1 LLHFIFA
8 EKNYMTKKHT
18 STFETFLEQAKNQ
31 EMDILG
37 LLTAAEL
44 LTPAEQIELYETWIK
59 HSDSP
64 VRYAAYFNLA
74 VILDQQKLSEK
85 AEQAY
90 RDAIEIHPDFIQGQF
105 NLGATLERQNRIEEA
120 LNQWRG
126 IISKYEYTSLSVEDQ
141 KIYILA
147 LNSLGRVL
155 ETERQFQESEQFL
168 TQSLLLNPDQP
179 KVISHW
185 VHLRQKQCE
194 WPVYKSVIGVTKEAL
209 RDGTSALAMLSATN
223 DPQEQLN
230 NSLSFVEEKVTKN
243 LPQLATAPYNHDKI
257 RIGYLSSDFRTHAV
271 SLLTVELYELH
282 DREKF
287 EIYGFCFTPP
297 DDSALRARV
306 MAGMDKFIS
315 VADMSDEEAAR
326 CIHSHE
332 IDLLVDLQGLTSGVR
347 PNILAYRPAPVQA
360 TYLGFPGTTA
370 LPNIDYVIGDEF
382 LIPLELAAYFTE
394 TVLHMPRVFQV
405 SDRKRPV
412 GEKPTRASNNLPDD
426 AFVFCCFNNNYK
438 ITEEMF
444 ACWMRILKRVP
455 NSVLWLLADNEWAHD
470 NMVKAAI
477 AEGIDKDRLI
487 FASRV
492 APADYLARYQIADV
506 FLDCTPFNGGTTAND
521 ALFMGLPIL
530 TLTGKTFASRMAGS
544 LLHSLGLDELITYN
558 LNDYEE
564 KAVWLAENQ
573 HHVADLRKSIEARR
587 NTCDL
592 FNMPQQV
599 RDIEALYEK
608 AIAQGIPNKQ
618 IKMVATSTPINQSE
632 FVVLSLFYGIVI
644 RMKRNPKSTSQPHIH
659 ADFQGSTARIT
670 LNSIEITQSNLPTK
684 QERLV
689 LAWVEIH
696 RDDLLANWDLVQHGQ
711 MPVLIDGLK

>member
-1 LLHFIFA
+1 
-8 EKNYMTKKHT
+8 MTKSKT
-18 STFETFLEQAKNQ
+18 PSPFEAFLEQAKQ
-31 EMDILG
+31 QKMDIME
-37 LLTAAEL
+37 LLSVGEL
-44 LTPAEQIELYETWIK
+44 LTPAQQIELYETWIK
-59 HSDSP
+59 YSDSP

-74 VILDQQKLSEK
+74 VILDQQKLPEK

-90 RDAIEIHPDFIQGQF
+90 RDSIEINPDFIQGQF
-105 NLGATLERQNRIEEA
+105 NLGATLERQNRIEES

-126 IISKYEYTSLSVEDQ
+126 IVSKYEYIELSDEDK

-155 ETERQFQESEQFL
+155 ETERNFQESEQFL

-194 WPVYKSVIGVTKEAL
+194 WPVYKPVLGVTKAAMIA
-209 RDGTSALAMLSATN
+209 GTSALAMLSASN
-223 DPQEQLN
+223 DPQEQLE
-230 NSLSFVEEKVTKN
+230 NSQGFVEEKVDKN
-243 LPQLATAPYNHDKI
+243 LPQLVENQAPYNHKKI

-282 DREKF
+282 NRDKF

-306 MAGMDKFIS
+306 MAGMDHFIS
-315 VADMSDEEAAR
+315 VNDMTDEEAAR

-347 PNILAYRPAPVQA
+347 PNILAYRPAPVQI

-382 LIPLELAAYFTE
+382 LIPPELAAYFSE
-394 TVLHMPRVFQV
+394 TPLYMPHVFQV

-412 GEKPTRASNNLPDD
+412 GQKPTRASCDLPDD
-426 AFVFCCFNNNYK
+426 AFVFCSFNNNYK

-444 ACWMRILKRVP
+444 GCWMRILNSVP
-455 NSVLWLLADNEWAHD
+455 DSVLWLLADNEWAHD
-470 NMVKAAI
+470 NMVNAAQSY
-477 AEGIDKDRLI
+477 GIEKERLI

-492 APADYLARYQIADV
+492 TPADYLARYQVADV

-530 TLTGKTFASRMAGS
+530 TLSGKTFASRMAGS

-558 LNDYEE
+558 HDDYEE
-564 KAVWLAENQ
+564 KAVWLAANRP
-573 HHVADLRKSIEARR
+573 HVADLRRSIEARR
-587 NTCDL
+587 STCHL
-592 FNMPQQV
+592 FDMPKQV

-618 IKMVATSTPINQSE
+618 AKNVVPIVGLATD
-632 FVVLSLFYGIVI
+632 FAVLSLFYGIVI
-644 RMKRNPKSTSQPHIH
+644 RMKRAQKSTTQPHIH

-670 LNSIEITQSNLPTK
+670 LNPCEITQSNLPTK
-684 QERLV
+684 QERLA

-696 RDDLLANWDLVQHGQ
+696 QNDLLANWGLVQHGQ
-711 MPVLIDGLK
+711 LPVLIDGLK

>member
-1 LLHFIFA
+1 MSKSKTISA
-8 EKNYMTKKHT
+8 
-18 STFETFLEQAKNQ
+18 FEAFLAKAQQNS
-31 EMDILG
+31 MDIVE
-37 LLTAAEL
+37 LLSAGEL
-44 LTPAEQIELYETWIK
+44 LTPVQQIELYETWIK

-64 VRYAAYFNLA
+64 VRFAAYFNLA
-74 VILDQQKLSEK
+74 VILDQQKLPEQ

-90 RDAIEIHPDFIQGQF
+90 RDSIEVNPDFIQGKF
-105 NLGATLERQNRIEEA
+105 NLGATLERQSRIEEA

-126 IISKYEYTSLSVEDQ
+126 IVSEYEYIALSDEDK

-155 ETERQFQESEQFL
+155 ETERNFQESEQFL
-168 TQSLLLNPDQP
+168 TQSLLLSPEQP

-194 WPVYKSVIGVTKEAL
+194 WPVYKPVMGVPKAAMIA
-209 RDGTSALAMLSATN
+209 GTSALAMLSASN
-223 DPQEQLN
+223 NPQEQLE
-230 NSLSFVEEKVTKN
+230 NSRNFVEEKVDKN
-243 LPQLATAPYNHDKI
+243 LPQLVEGQAPYKHDKI

-282 DREKF
+282 DRNKF

-306 MAGMDKFIS
+306 IEGMDTFIS
-315 VADMSDEEAAR
+315 VNDMTDEEAAR

-347 PNILAYRPAPVQA
+347 PNILAYRPAPVQI

-382 LIPLELAAYFTE
+382 LIPPELAAYFSE
-394 TVLHMPRVFQV
+394 TPLYMPHVFQV

-412 GEKPTRASNNLPDD
+412 GQKPTRESCELPDD
-426 AFVFCCFNNNYK
+426 AFVFCSFNNNYK

-455 NSVLWLLADNEWAHD
+455 DSVLWLLADNEWSHD
-470 NMVKAAI
+470 NMVNAAI
-477 AEGIDKDRLI
+477 AHGIEKERLI

-492 APADYLARYQIADV
+492 TPADYLARYQVADV

-544 LLHSLGLDELITYN
+544 LLHSLSLDELITYN
-558 LNDYEE
+558 FEDYEE
-564 KAVWLAENQ
+564 KAVELAGNRS
-573 HHVADLRKSIEARR
+573 HVADLRRSIEARR
-587 NTCDL
+587 STCHL
-592 FNMPQQV
+592 FDMPQQV

-608 AIAQGIPNKQ
+608 AIALGIPNKQ
-618 IKMVATSTPINQSE
+618 TKAITTSTSVNQSE
-632 FVVLSLFYGIVI
+632 FAVLSLFYGIVI
-644 RMKRNPKSTSQPHIH
+644 RMKRAPKSTSQPHIH

-670 LNSIEITQSNLPTK
+670 LNPIEITQSHLPTR

-689 LAWVEIH
+689 LAWMEIH
-696 RDDLLANWDLVQHGQ
+696 QDDLLAVWDLVQHGQ
-711 MPVLIDGLK
+711 TPVVIDGLK

>member
-1 LLHFIFA
+1 
-8 EKNYMTKKHT
+8 MTKKHT
-18 STFETFLEQAKNQ
+18 STFETFLEKAQKQ

-44 LTPAEQIELYETWIK
+44 LTPVEQIELYETWIK

-105 NLGATLERQNRIEEA
+105 NLGATLERQNRIEDA

-126 IISKYEYTSLSVEDQ
+126 IVSKYEYTLLSIEDQ

-194 WPVYKSVIGVTKEAL
+194 WAVYKPVLGVTKKAL
-209 RDGTSALAMLSATN
+209 IAGTSALAMLSASN
-223 DPQEQLN
+223 DPQEQLD
-230 NSLSFVEEKVTKN
+230 NSLSFVEEKVDKN
-243 LPQLATAPYNHDKI
+243 LPQLVENQAPYKHNKI

-306 MAGMDKFIS
+306 IAGMDKFIS
-315 VADMSDEEAAR
+315 VADMTDEEAAR
-326 CIHSHE
+326 CIYSHE

-382 LIPLELAAYFTE
+382 LIPPELAAYFTE
-394 TVLHMPRVFQV
+394 TVLNMPHVFQV

-412 GEKPTRASNNLPDD
+412 GVKPTRESCELPDD

-444 ACWMRILKRVP
+444 ACWMRILSRVP
-455 NSVLWLLADNEWAHD
+455 DSVLWLLADNEWAHD
-470 NMVKAAI
+470 NMVNAAI
-477 AEGIDKDRLI
+477 AQGISKERLI

-492 APADYLARYQIADV
+492 TPADYLARYQIADV

-544 LLHSLGLDELITYN
+544 LLHSLNLDELITYN
-558 LNDYEE
+558 FNDYEE
-564 KAVWLAENQ
+564 KAVSLANDRA
-573 HHVADLRKSIEARR
+573 HVANLRRSIEARR
-587 NTCDL
+587 STCDL

-618 IKMVATSTPINQSE
+618 TKTVTTSTPVNQSE
-632 FVVLSLFYGIVI
+632 FAILSLFYGIVI
-644 RMKRNPKSTSQPHIH
+644 RLKRNPKSTSQPHIH

-670 LNSIEITQSNLPTK
+670 LNPIDITNSNLPIK

-689 LAWVEIH
+689 LAWMEIH
-696 RDDLLANWDLVQHGQ
+696 QDDLLANWDLVQHGQ
-711 MPVLIDGLK
+711 EPVLIDGLK

>member
-1 LLHFIFA
+1 MS
-8 EKNYMTKKHT
+8 KSKTN
-18 STFETFLEQAKNQ
+18 STFEAFLEQAQQQK
-31 EMDILG
+31 MDIIE
-37 LLTAAEL
+37 LLAAGEL
-44 LTPAEQIELYETWIK
+44 LTPTQQIELYETWLK

-74 VILDQQKLSEK
+74 VILDQQQLVEK

-90 RDAIEIHPDFIQGQF
+90 RDSVAIHPDFIQGQF
-105 NLGATLERQNRIEEA
+105 NLGGLLERQDRVDEC
-120 LNQWRG
+120 LNQWRS
-126 IISKYEYTSLSVEDQ
+126 IISKYEYIALSDEDK
-141 KIYILA
+141 KIYLLT

-155 ETERQFQESEQFL
+155 EVERQFQESEQVL

-194 WPVYKSVIGVTKEAL
+194 WPVYKPVLGVTKASL
-209 RDGTSALAMLSATN
+209 IAGTSALAMLSASN
-223 DPQEQLN
+223 DPQEQLD
-230 NSLSFVEEKVTKN
+230 NSRSFVEEKVSMN
-243 LPQLATAPYNHDKI
+243 LPSLVANQAPYHHKKL

-271 SLLTVELYELH
+271 SLLTVELFELH
-282 DREKF
+282 NRDKF

-297 DDSALRARV
+297 DDSQLRARV
-306 MAGMDKFIS
+306 VSAMDHFIS
-315 VADMSDEEAAR
+315 VYDMTDEEAAH

-347 PNILAYRPAPVQA
+347 PNILAHRPAPVQV

-382 LIPLELAAYFTE
+382 LIPPELAAYFTE
-394 TVLHMPRVFQV
+394 TPLYMPHVFQV
-405 SDRKRPV
+405 SDRKRAV
-412 GEKPTRASNNLPDD
+412 GEKPTRASCELPDD
-426 AFVFCCFNNNYK
+426 AFVFCSFNNNYK

-455 NSVLWLLADNEWAHD
+455 DSVLWLLADNEWSHD
-470 NMVKAAI
+470 NMVNAAEAQGI
-477 AEGIDKDRLI
+477 AKERLI

-492 APADYLARYQIADV
+492 TPADYLARYQVADV

-530 TLTGKTFASRMAGS
+530 TLSGKTFASRMAGS
-544 LLHSLGLDELITYN
+544 LLHSLSLDELITYT
-558 LNDYEE
+558 LEDYEE
-564 KAVWLAENQ
+564 KAVDLAANR
-573 HHVADLRKSIEARR
+573 HHVADLRRSIEARR
-587 NTCDL
+587 STCHL
-592 FNMPQQV
+592 FDMPQQV
-599 RDIEALYEK
+599 RDFEGLLEQ
-608 AIAQGIPNKQ
+608 AIKQGIPNKQ
-618 IKMVATSTPINQSE
+618 NQQTRNIPSIAGLKTDYA
-632 FVVLSLFYGIVI
+632 VLSLFYGIVI
-644 RMKRNPKSTSQPHIH
+644 RMKREPKKTSQPHIH

-670 LNSIEITQSNLPTK
+670 LNPCEITQSNLPTK

-696 RDDLLANWDLVQHGQ
+696 QDDLLANWDLVNHGQ
-711 MPVLIDGLK
+711 NPVIIDALK

>member
-1 LLHFIFA
+1 
-8 EKNYMTKKHT
+8 MKKSKTT
-18 STFETFLEQAKNQ
+18 SPFEAFLEQARQQK
-31 EMDILG
+31 MDIM
-37 LLTAAEL
+37 EL
-44 LTPAEQIELYETWIK
+44 LSSAIDLSPQEQIELYETWIE
-59 HSDSP
+59 HSESP

-74 VILDQQKLSEK
+74 VILDQQKLPEK

-90 RDAIEIHPDFIQGQF
+90 RDSICCHPDFIQGQF
-105 NLGATLERQNRIEEA
+105 NLGATLERQNRIEDA
-120 LNQWRG
+120 LNQWRS
-126 IISKYEYTSLSVEDQ
+126 IVSKYEYIALSDEEK

-155 ETERQFQESEQFL
+155 ELERSFHESEQFL

-185 VHLRQKQCE
+185 VHLRQKQCK
-194 WPVYKSVIGVTKEAL
+194 WPVYKPVLGVTKSAMIA
-209 RDGTSALAMLSATN
+209 GTSALAMLSASN
-223 DPQEQLN
+223 APQDQLE
-230 NSLSFVEEKVTKN
+230 NSQSFVKEKVNTN
-243 LPQLATAPYNHDKI
+243 LSSLIENQAPYRHEKI

-271 SLLTVELYELH
+271 SLLTVEMYELH
-282 DREKF
+282 DRDKF

-297 DDSALRARV
+297 DDSALRTRV
-306 MAGMDKFIS
+306 INGMDHFIS
-315 VADMSDEEAAR
+315 VNEMSDEEAAH
-326 CIHSHE
+326 CIHACE

-347 PNILAYRPAPVQA
+347 PNILAYRPAPVQV

-382 LIPLELAAYFTE
+382 LIPPELAAYFSE
-394 TVLHMPRVFQV
+394 TPLYMPHVFQV

-412 GEKPTRASNNLPDD
+412 GKKPARASCDLPDD
-426 AFVFCCFNNNYK
+426 AFVFCSFNNNYK

-470 NMVKAAI
+470 NMVNAAVSN
-477 AEGIDKDRLI
+477 GIEKERLI

-492 APADYLARYQIADV
+492 TPADYLARYQVADV

-558 LNDYEE
+558 IEDYEE
-564 KAVWLAENQ
+564 KAVWLSQNRN
-573 HHVADLRKSIEARR
+573 HVADLRRSIEARR
-587 NTCDL
+587 STCNL

-618 IKMVATSTPINQSE
+618 TKRMTSSTPINQEE
-632 FVVLSLFYGIVI
+632 FAILSLFYGIVI
-644 RMKRNPKSTSQPHIH
+644 RLKHNPKSTSQPHIH

-670 LNSIEITQSNLPTK
+670 LNPIEITQSTLPTR

-696 RDDLLANWDLVQHGQ
+696 QDDLLANWNLVQHGQ
-711 MPVLIDGLK
+711 TPVTIDGLR

>member
-1 LLHFIFA
+1 
-8 EKNYMTKKHT
+8 MTKSKT
-18 STFETFLEQAKNQ
+18 TAAFETFLEQAQQQK
-31 EMDILG
+31 MDIME
-37 LLTAAEL
+37 LLSAGEL
-44 LTPAEQIELYETWIK
+44 LTPEQQIELYETWIK
-59 HSDSP
+59 HSDSL

-74 VILDQQKLSEK
+74 VIFDQQKLSEK
-85 AEQAY
+85 AEKAY
-90 RDAIEIHPDFIQGQF
+90 RDSIDVHPDFIQGQF
-105 NLGATLERQNRIEEA
+105 NLGANLERQTRIEDA
-120 LNQWRG
+120 LNQWRS
-126 IISKYEYTSLSVEDQ
+126 IISKYEYIALSDDDK

-155 ETERQFQESEQFL
+155 EIERNFHESEQFL

-194 WPVYKSVIGVTKEAL
+194 WPVYKSVLGVTKAAMIA
-209 RDGTSALAMLSATN
+209 GTSALAMLSASN
-223 DPQEQLN
+223 NPQEQLQ
-230 NSLSFVEEKVTKN
+230 NSRDFVEEKVDKN
-243 LPQLATAPYNHDKI
+243 LPNLVENQAPYHHQKI

-282 DREKF
+282 NRDKF
-287 EIYGFCFTPP
+287 EIIGFCLTPP

-306 MAGMDKFIS
+306 IGAMDAFIS
-315 VADMSDEEAAR
+315 VADMTDEEAAR

-347 PNILAYRPAPVQA
+347 PNILAYRPAPVQV

-370 LPNIDYVIGDEF
+370 LPNIDYVIGDKF
-382 LIPLELAAYFTE
+382 LIPPELTTYFSE
-394 TVLHMPRVFQV
+394 TPLYMPHVFQV
-405 SDRKRPV
+405 SDRQRPV
-412 GEKPTRASNNLPDD
+412 GVKPTRASCELPDD
-426 AFVFCCFNNNYK
+426 AFVFCSFNNNYK
-438 ITEEMF
+438 ITEDMF

-455 NSVLWLLADNEWAHD
+455 DSVLWLLADNEWAHD
-470 NMVKAAI
+470 NMVNAA
-477 AEGIDKDRLI
+477 AAQGIEKERLI

-492 APADYLARYQIADV
+492 TPADYLARYQIADV

-544 LLHSLGLDELITYN
+544 LLHSLSLDELITYN
-558 LNDYEE
+558 FENYEE
-564 KAVWLAENQ
+564 KAVELAANRP
-573 HHVADLRKSIEARR
+573 HVADLRRSIEARR
-587 NTCDL
+587 STCNL

-599 RDIEALYEK
+599 RDIETLYEK
-608 AIAQGIPNKQ
+608 AIAEGVPNKHAKT
-618 IKMVATSTPINQSE
+618 IAISNVENQSE
-632 FVVLSLFYGIVI
+632 FAVLSLFYGIVI
-644 RMKRNPKSTSQPHIH
+644 RMKRTPKETSQPHIH

-670 LNSIEITQSNLPTK
+670 LNPIEITQSNLPTR

-696 RDDLLANWDLVQHGQ
+696 QDDLLANWNLVNNGQ
-711 MPVLIDGLK
+711 TPVTIDGLK

>member
-1 LLHFIFA
+1 
-8 EKNYMTKKHT
+8 MTKSKTLTH
-18 STFETFLEQAKNQ
+18 FETILEKAQKNTL
-31 EMDILG
+31 DIME
-37 LLTAAEL
+37 LLAAGEL
-44 LTPAEQIELYETWIK
+44 LTPVQQIELYETWIK
-59 HSDSP
+59 NTDSP

-74 VILDQQKLSEK
+74 VILDQQKLPDR

-90 RDAIEIHPDFIQGQF
+90 RDSIQIHPDFIQGHF

-120 LNQWRG
+120 LDKWRE
-126 IISKYEYTSLSVEDQ
+126 IVSKYEYIALSDEDK

-155 ETERQFQESEQFL
+155 ESERQFQESEQFL
-168 TQSLLLNPDQP
+168 TQSLLLNSEQP

-194 WPVYKSVIGVTKEAL
+194 WPVYKPVLGVTKAAMIA
-209 RDGTSALAMLSATN
+209 GTSALAMLSASN
-223 DPQEQLN
+223 DPQEQLE
-230 NSLSFVEEKVTKN
+230 NSLSFVDEKVDKN
-243 LPQLATAPYNHDKI
+243 LPQLVENQAPYNHKKI

-282 DREKF
+282 DRNKF

-306 MAGMDKFIS
+306 MAGMDHFIS
-315 VADMSDEEAAR
+315 VNDMTDEEAAR

-347 PNILAYRPAPVQA
+347 PNILAYRPAPVQV

-382 LIPLELAAYFTE
+382 LIPPELTTYFSE
-394 TVLHMPRVFQV
+394 TPLYMPHVFQV

-412 GEKPTRASNNLPDD
+412 GVKPTRASCELPDN
-426 AFVFCCFNNNYK
+426 AFVFCSFNNNYK

-455 NSVLWLLADNEWAHD
+455 DGVLWLLADNEWSHD
-470 NMVKAAI
+470 NMMKSAA
-477 AEGIDKDRLI
+477 AHGIEKERLI

-492 APADYLARYQIADV
+492 TPADYLARYQVADV

-544 LLHSLGLDELITYN
+544 LLHSLSLDELITYTMA
-558 LNDYEE
+558 DYEE
-564 KAVWLAENQ
+564 KAVELAGNRP
-573 HHVADLRKSIEARR
+573 HVADLRRSIEARR
-587 NTCDL
+587 STCHL
-592 FNMPQQV
+592 FDMPKQV

-618 IKMVATSTPINQSE
+618 AKTVAPIIHAPNDYA
-632 FVVLSLFYGIVI
+632 VLSLFHGIVI

-659 ADFQGSTARIT
+659 ADFQGLTARFT
-670 LNSIEITQSNLPTK
+670 LNPCEITESNLPTR

-696 RDDLLANWDLVQHGQ
+696 QDDLLANWNLVNHGQ
-711 MPVLIDGLK
+711 MPAVIDGLR

>member
-1 LLHFIFA
+1 
-8 EKNYMTKKHT
+8 MTKSKTT
-18 STFETFLEQAKNQ
+18 SAFEGFLEQAQQNN
-31 EMDILG
+31 MDIME
-37 LLTAAEL
+37 LLSVGEL
-44 LTPAEQIELYETWIK
+44 LTPAQQIELYETWIK

-74 VILDQQKLSEK
+74 VILDQQKLPEK

-90 RDAIEIHPDFIQGQF
+90 RDSIEVHPDFIQGQF

-120 LNQWRG
+120 LNQWRD
-126 IISKYEYTSLSVEDQ
+126 IVSKYEYLTLSDDDK

-155 ETERQFQESEQFL
+155 EIERNFQESEQFL

-194 WPVYKSVIGVTKEAL
+194 WPVYKPVMGVTKAAMIA
-209 RDGTSALAMLSATN
+209 GTSALAMLSASN
-223 DPQEQLN
+223 SPEEQLK
-230 NSLSFVEEKVTKN
+230 NSQDFVEEKVDKHLPN
-243 LPQLATAPYNHDKI
+243 LVENQTPYNHQKI

-271 SLLTVELYELH
+271 SLLTVEMYELH
-282 DREKF
+282 DRNKF
-287 EIYGFCFTPP
+287 EVYGFCLTPP

-306 MAGMDKFIS
+306 IGAMDTFIS
-315 VADMSDEEAAR
+315 VGEMTDEEAAR

-347 PNILAYRPAPVQA
+347 PNILAYRPAPVQV

-382 LIPLELAAYFTE
+382 LIPPELATYFSE
-394 TVLHMPRVFQV
+394 TPLYMPHVFQV

-412 GEKPTRASNNLPDD
+412 GEKPTRASCELPDE
-426 AFVFCCFNNNYK
+426 AFVFCSFNNNYK

-455 NSVLWLLADNEWAHD
+455 DSVLWLLADNEWAHD
-470 NMVKAAI
+470 NMVNAAQSH
-477 AEGIDKDRLI
+477 GIEKERLI

-492 APADYLARYQIADV
+492 TPADYLARYQVADI

-544 LLHSLGLDELITYN
+544 LLHSLSLDELITYN
-558 LNDYEE
+558 LEDYEE
-564 KAVWLAENQ
+564 KAVELAANRP
-573 HHVADLRKSIEARR
+573 HVADLRRSIEARR
-587 NTCDL
+587 STCHL
-592 FNMPQQV
+592 FDMPQQV

-618 IKMVATSTPINQSE
+618 AKTIAPMAHVTSE
-632 FVVLSLFYGIVI
+632 FAVLSLFYGIVI
-644 RMKRNPKSTSQPHIH
+644 RMKRLPKSTSQPHIH

-670 LNSIEITQSNLPTK
+670 LNPCEITQSNLPIK

-696 RDDLLANWDLVQHGQ
+696 QDDLLANWILVNNGQ
-711 MPVLIDGLK
+711 MPVTIDGLK

>member
-1 LLHFIFA
+1 
-8 EKNYMTKKHT
+8 MTKSKTT
-18 STFETFLEQAKNQ
+18 SPFEAFLEQAQQNN
-31 EMDILG
+31 MDIME
-37 LLTAAEL
+37 LLAAGDL
-44 LTPAEQIELYETWIK
+44 LTPTQQIELYETWIK

-74 VILDQQKLSEK
+74 VIFDQQNLSEK

-90 RDAIEIHPDFIQGQF
+90 RDSIEIHPDFIQGQF
-105 NLGATLERQNRIEEA
+105 NLGANLERQNRIEDA
-120 LNQWRG
+120 LNQWRS
-126 IISKYEYTSLSVEDQ
+126 IVEKYEYIELSDEDK

-155 ETERQFQESEQFL
+155 EIERNFQESEKFL
-168 TQSLLLNPDQP
+168 TQSLLLNSEQP

-194 WPVYKSVIGVTKEAL
+194 WPVYKPLLGVSKAAMIA
-209 RDGTSALAMLSATN
+209 GTSALAMLSASN
-223 DPQEQLN
+223 DPQEQLE
-230 NSLSFVEEKVTKN
+230 NSQNFVKEKVSTN
-243 LPQLATAPYNHDKI
+243 LPNLVEHQAPYNHKKI

-282 DREKF
+282 NRDKF
-287 EIYGFCFTPP
+287 EIYGFCLTPP
-297 DDSALRARV
+297 DDSALRMRV
-306 MAGMDKFIS
+306 AGAMDEFIS
-315 VADMSDEEAAR
+315 VLDMTDEEAAH

-347 PNILAYRPAPVQA
+347 PNILAYRPAPVQV

-382 LIPLELAAYFTE
+382 LIPPELATYFSE
-394 TVLHMPRVFQV
+394 TPLYMPHVFQV

-412 GEKPTRASNNLPDD
+412 GEKPTRASCELPDD
-426 AFVFCCFNNNYK
+426 AFVFCSFNNNYK

-444 ACWMRILKRVP
+444 SCWMRILKRVP
-455 NSVLWLLADNEWAHD
+455 DSVLWLLADNEWAHD
-470 NMVKAAI
+470 NMMNAAQSH
-477 AEGIDKDRLI
+477 GIEKERVI

-492 APADYLARYQIADV
+492 TPADYLARYQIADV

-530 TLTGKTFASRMAGS
+530 TLSGKTFASRMAGS
-544 LLHSLGLDELITYN
+544 LLHSLNLDELITYN
-558 LNDYEE
+558 LENYEE
-564 KAVWLAENQ
+564 KAVELAANRN
-573 HHVADLRKSIEARR
+573 HVADLRRSIEARR
-587 NTCDL
+587 STCHL
-592 FNMPQQV
+592 FDIPQQV

-608 AIAQGIPNKQ
+608 AITQGIPNK
-618 IKMVATSTPINQSE
+618 KTKHVVSMTDLTGDYA
-632 FVVLSLFYGIVI
+632 VLSLFYGIVI
-644 RMKRNPKSTSQPHIH
+644 RMKRVPKSTSQPHIH

-670 LNSIEITQSNLPTK
+670 LNPCEISQSNLPTK
-684 QERLV
+684 QERLA

-696 RDDLLANWDLVQHGQ
+696 QDDLLANWNLVNHGQ
-711 MPVLIDGLK
+711 IPVVIDALK

>member
-1 LLHFIFA
+1 
-8 EKNYMTKKHT
+8 MTKSKNT
-18 STFETFLEQAKNQ
+18 STFETFLEQAQQQK
-31 EMDILG
+31 MDIME
-37 LLTAAEL
+37 LLSVGEL
-44 LTPAEQIELYETWIK
+44 LTPNQQIELYETWIK

-74 VILDQQKLSEK
+74 VILDQQKMSDK
-85 AEQAY
+85 AEKAY
-90 RDAIEIHPDFIQGQF
+90 RDAIEINPDFIQGHF
-105 NLGATLERQNRIEEA
+105 NLGANLERQNRIEEA
-120 LNQWRG
+120 LNQWRE
-126 IISKYEYTSLSVEDQ
+126 IVSKYEYLSLSDDD
-141 KIYILA
+141 KKTYILA

-155 ETERQFQESEQFL
+155 EVERQFQESEQFL

-194 WPVYKSVIGVTKEAL
+194 WPVYKPVLGVTKKAMI
-209 RDGTSALAMLSATN
+209 DGTSALAMLSASN
-223 DPQEQLN
+223 DPQEQLE
-230 NSLSFVEEKVTKN
+230 NSQSFVNEKVEKN
-243 LPQLATAPYNHDKI
+243 LPQLIEGQSSYNHQKL

-271 SLLTVELYELH
+271 SLLTVEMYELH
-282 DREKF
+282 NRDKF
-287 EIYGFCFTPP
+287 EIYGFCLTPP
-297 DDSALRARV
+297 DDSALRTRV
-306 MAGMDKFIS
+306 INGMDYF
-315 VADMSDEEAAR
+315 VPVGHMSDAEAAQT
-326 CIHSHE
+326 IHAHE

-347 PNILAYRPAPVQA
+347 PNILAYRPAPVQV

-382 LIPLELAAYFTE
+382 LIPPELEPYFSE
-394 TVLHMPRVFQV
+394 TVLHMPHVFQV

-412 GEKPTRASNNLPDD
+412 GEKPTRESNHLPDKT
-426 AFVFCCFNNNYK
+426 FVFCSFNNNYK

-455 NSVLWLLADNEWAHD
+455 NSVLWLLADNEWAHE
-470 NMVKAAI
+470 NMVNAAV
-477 AEGIDKDRLI
+477 AHGLDKERLI

-492 APADYLARYQIADV
+492 TPADYLARYQIADV

-530 TLTGKTFASRMAGS
+530 TLSGKTFASRMAGS
-544 LLHSLGLDELITYN
+544 LLHSLGLDELITYS

-564 KAVWLAENQ
+564 KAVWLANNSA
-573 HHVADLRKSIEARR
+573 HVADLRRSIEARR
-587 NTCDL
+587 STCHL

-618 IKMVATSTPINQSE
+618 TKNVLISTAAN
-632 FVVLSLFYGIVI
+632 FNNGDFAVLSLFFGIVI
-644 RMKRNPKSTSQPHIH
+644 RMKRNPKSTSQAHIH
-659 ADFQGSTARIT
+659 ADFQGTTARIT
-670 LNSIEITQSNLPTK
+670 LNPCEITNSNLPTR

-689 LAWVEIH
+689 LAWVELH
-696 RDDLLANWDLVQHGQ
+696 QEDLLANWELAQHGQ
-711 MPVLIDGLK
+711 MPILIDGLR

>member
-1 LLHFIFA
+1 MSIS
-8 EKNYMTKKHT
+8 KNN
-18 STFETFLEQAKNQ
+18 SFETFLEQAKKQ
-31 EMDILG
+31 EMDVLG
-37 LLTAAEL
+37 LLSAAEL
-44 LTPAEQIELYETWIK
+44 LSPTQQIELYETWIK

-74 VILDQQKLSEK
+74 VILDQQKMPEK
-85 AEQAY
+85 GEQAY
-90 RDAIEIHPDFIQGQF
+90 RDAIAIHPDFIQGQF
-105 NLGATLERQNRIEEA
+105 NLGANFERQNRIEEA
-120 LNQWRG
+120 LNQWRE
-126 IISKYEYTSLSVEDQ
+126 IVSKYEYTQLSADDQ

-155 ETERQFQESEQFL
+155 ETERQFQESEIFL
-168 TQSLLLNPDQP
+168 TQSLLLDPEQP

-194 WPVYKSVIGVTKEAL
+194 WPVYKSVIGVTYKSL

-223 DPQEQLN
+223 DPQEQFK
-230 NSLSFVEEKVTKN
+230 NSLDFVEEKVTKN
-243 LPQLATAPYNHDKI
+243 LTQLATTPYNHDKI

-282 DREKF
+282 DRNKF
-287 EIYGFCFTPP
+287 EVYGFCFTPP

-306 MAGMDKFIS
+306 IAGMDKFIS
-315 VADMSDEEAAR
+315 VADMTDEEAAR

-370 LPNIDYVIGDEF
+370 LPNIDYVIGDKF
-382 LIPLELAAYFTE
+382 LIPPELETYFTE

-455 NSVLWLLADNEWAHD
+455 NSVLWMLADNEWAHD
-470 NMVKAAI
+470 NMVNAAT
-477 AEGIDKDRLI
+477 AHGIEKDRLC

-492 APADYLARYQIADV
+492 TPSDYLARYQIADV

-544 LLHSLGLDELITYN
+544 LLHSFKLDELITYT
-558 LNDYEE
+558 LEDYEE
-564 KAVWLAENQ
+564 KAVWLANNRS
-573 HHVADLRKSIEARR
+573 HVADLRKSIEARR

-608 AIAQGIPNKQ
+608 AIAQGIPTKNMPK
-618 IKMVATSTPINQSE
+618 IIETNTLINQSD
-632 FVVLSLFYGIVI
+632 FAMLSLFYGIVI
-644 RMKRNPKSTSQPHIH
+644 RLKRAPNATSQPHIH

-670 LNSIEITQSNLPTK
+670 LNSIEITQSNLPMR

-696 RDDLLANWDLVQHGQ
+696 QDDLLANWNLVQHGQ
-711 MPVLIDGLK
+711 EPVVIDGLK

>member
-1 LLHFIFA
+1 
-8 EKNYMTKKHT
+8 MTKKHST
-18 STFETFLEQAKNQ
+18 TFENFLEQAIKQ

-44 LTPAEQIELYETWIK
+44 LTAIEQVELYETWIK
-59 HSDSP
+59 HNELP

-120 LNQWRG
+120 LNQWRD
-126 IISKYEYTSLSVEDQ
+126 IVSKYEYTQLSAEDQ

-155 ETERQFQESEQFL
+155 ETERKFQESEQFL
-168 TQSLLLNPDQP
+168 TQSLLLSPEQP

-194 WPVYKSVIGVTKEAL
+194 WPVYKPVIGVSHADL
-209 RDGTSALAMLSATN
+209 IAGTSALAMLSATN
-223 DPQEQLN
+223 NPQEQLE
-230 NSLSFVEEKVTKN
+230 NSLSFVEEKVDKN
-243 LPQLATAPYNHDKI
+243 LPQLVENQTPYKHDKI

-287 EIYGFCFTPP
+287 EIVGFCFTPP

-306 MAGMDKFIS
+306 IAGMDKFIS
-315 VADMSDEEAAR
+315 VEHMSDEEAAR

-347 PNILAYRPAPVQA
+347 PNILAYRPAPVQV

-370 LPNIDYVIGDEF
+370 LPNIDYVIGDAF
-382 LIPLELAAYFTE
+382 LIPPELATYFTE
-394 TVLHMPRVFQV
+394 TVLQMPRVFQV

-412 GEKPTRASNNLPDD
+412 GQKPTRASCELPDD
-426 AFVFCCFNNNYK
+426 AFVFCSFNNNYK

-455 NSVLWLLADNEWAHD
+455 DSVLWLLADNEWAHD
-470 NMVKAAI
+470 NMVKTAI
-477 AEGIDKDRLI
+477 AHGIDKERLI

-492 APADYLARYQIADV
+492 TPADYLARYQIAEV
-506 FLDCTPFNGGTTAND
+506 FLDCSPFNGGTTAND

-564 KAVWLAENQ
+564 KAIWLAENRN
-573 HHVADLRKSIEARR
+573 HVADLRRSIEARR

-608 AIAQGIPNKQ
+608 AISQGIPTKNVKA
-618 IKMVATSTPINQSE
+618 IETKTLINQSD
-632 FVVLSLFYGIVI
+632 FAVLSLFYGIVI

-670 LNSIEITQSNLPTK
+670 LNPIEITQNNLPTK
-684 QERLV
+684 QGRLV

-696 RDDLLANWDLVQHGQ
+696 QADLLANWDLVNQGQ
-711 MPVLIDGLK
+711 LPVLIDGLK